1 MLKSWLLR
9 LHRWLAVAFALPL
22 AAIILSGL
30 VLSFEPLL
38 VQNSIAP
45 GSVTA
50 DGLIAVLDK
59 ADPAGRA
66 RAMSVRP
73 YDQTL
78 NVPGAAPRNL
88 RDGAEVVRSTLAA
101 LFQTSRQLHERL
113 LLDAGSLV
121 IASTIVM
128 LILVGLGVF
137 MGWMPIRNTL
147 SGWHRAAGW
156 FGLPLLIASP
166 LTGLFIAFGVSF
178 NPAPP
183 APAGPPVPLREAVRL
198 VAAERDLAGL
208 TFIRP
213 IGGRTMARIV
223 ENGEARV
230 YQVTTTGLTPTPRQ
244 WPRLLHEGNWGGSTP
259 PLVNVLISLAL
270 VILMVTG
277 ITIWVRRTF
286 RRRNRRMAP
295 VRARVAG

>member
-1 MLKSWLLR
+1 MLKFWLLR
-9 LHRWLAVAFALPL
+9 LHRWLAIAFALPL

-38 VQNSIAP
+38 VQSAIVP
-45 GSVTA
+45 GSLSA
-50 DGLIAVLDK
+50 DRLIAALDK
-59 ADPAGRA
+59 ADPSGRA
-66 RAMSVRP
+66 RGLSIRP

-78 NVPGAAPRNL
+78 NVSGAAPRDL
-88 RDGAEVVRSTLAA
+88 RDGSEVARSTPAA
-101 LFQTSRQLHERL
+101 LVQTSRQLHERL

-121 IASTIVM
+121 IASTVVM
-128 LILVGLGVF
+128 LILVGLGVV

-178 NPAPP
+178 NPSPP

-198 VAAERDLAGL
+198 VAAEHDLAGL

-230 YQVTTTGLTPTPRQ
+230 YQVTTAGLTPTPRQ
-244 WPRLLHEGNWGGSTP
+244 WPRLLHEGNWGGSIP

-270 VILMVTG
+270 VSLMVTG
-277 ITIWVRRTF
+277 VTIWVRRTF
-286 RRRNRRMAP
+286 RRRNRRAAS
-295 VRARVAG
+295 VRAGVAG